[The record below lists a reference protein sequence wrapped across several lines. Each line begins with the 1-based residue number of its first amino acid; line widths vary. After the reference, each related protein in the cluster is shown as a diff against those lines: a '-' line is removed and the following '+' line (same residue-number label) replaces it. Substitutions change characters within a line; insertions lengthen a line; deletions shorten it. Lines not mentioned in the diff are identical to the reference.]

1 MAAVAPYARQ
11 PWKTIYITSEVLLI
25 ITLLPVWAVTFLF
38 TRPRP
43 TWSWTQSMLVAVVR
57 RLADMPNA
65 VGAFLPF
72 PDYRAI
78 EPTSNAEGA
87 WIDGVPDLITA
98 ELKVFSAV
106 ANVAP
111 VRIPGYWYAKKGFPR
126 KPASPVE
133 PNQRVFLLIH
143 GGAFTQLSAHP
154 KCMTSTLPQSLV
166 ELSDNATH
174 ALSVEYRRSS
184 ISPLPDQH
192 PFPAALLDALAGY
205 NYLVSTIGYDPR
217 NVIVAGDSA
226 GGNLALA
233 LARYLVENKGTAD
246 VPLPSPPGHL
256 LLVSPW
262 ADLSNSHATPGSA
275 AFTNNADV
283 IGSFYT
289 GRGYPP
295 YSALAYLGPFGLG
308 MAFYNRY
315 ISPAS
320 MSPFVQARFK
330 GFPRTFIIAGG
341 AERLVDQIRT
351 LRDKMAKDME
361 ASQVGYYEGMDAIHD
376 YFIFTWHPG
385 RFDVLKAIQEWLA

>member
-192 PFPAALLDALAGY
+192 PFPAALLDCARRIQL
-205 NYLVSTIGYDPR
+205 PR
-217 NVIVAGDSA
+217 
-226 GGNLALA
+226 NLALA

-289 GRGYPP
+289 GRGI
-295 YSALAYLGPFGLG
+295 SA
-308 MAFYNRY
+308 
-315 ISPAS
+315 
-320 MSPFVQARFK
+320 

-361 ASQVGYYEGMDAIHD
+361 ASQVGYYEGTDAIHD